1 MVAKK
6 STQSFEHQLA
16 RLEEIVV
23 LLDKGDSSMEDMLTL
38 YEEGIAITRSCREFI
53 DKAEQRITNLTD
65 IA

>member
-1 MVAKK
+1 VAKK

-38 YEEGIAITRSCREFI
+38 YEEGIAITRICREFI
-53 DKAEQRITNLTD
+53 DKAEQRITNLSD